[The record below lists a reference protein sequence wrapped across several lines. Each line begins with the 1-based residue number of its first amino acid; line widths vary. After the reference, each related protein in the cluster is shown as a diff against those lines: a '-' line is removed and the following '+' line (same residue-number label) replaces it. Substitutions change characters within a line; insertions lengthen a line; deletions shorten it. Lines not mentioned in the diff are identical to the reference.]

1 MSQSGQ
7 VFPCDSGA
15 CKYTGQFV
23 LFSQRSKHKQTQQ
36 RKAKKKKCTGAI
48 RKA

>member
-1 MSQSGQ
+1 MSHSGQ

-23 LFSQRSKHKQTQQ
+23 LFSQRSKHKQT
-36 RKAKKKKCTGAI
+36 KTATKKCTVAR